1 MTYGKNIDKE
11 KEKDRSDNLKTK
23 FLVNQMVVENNI
35 KCVIAGIKDF
45 YRQFMA
51 INPEKTAFYQCVF
64 PKLE

>member
-35 KCVIAGIKDF
+35 KCVILVLRIFID
-45 YRQFMA
+45 
-51 INPEKTAFYQCVF
+51 N
-64 PKLE
+64 L